1 MAERLGVGEGSS
13 AVAGSPPS
21 WSQDCRPGTE
31 FARSIVDRDGQGKIW
46 KNYKHRREWKKAK
59 M

>member
-1 MAERLGVGEGSS
+1 MAERLGHVGEGTS

-31 FARSIVDRDGQGKIW
+31 FARSIVDRDGQGKIT
-46 KNYKHRREWKKAK
+46 NIVVSGKKAK